1 MKRLFAALVCLV
13 LLTTSVL
20 YSCDGSSK
28 NEEVEEGSVWKYSG
42 VGEIEVLN
50 ENKSQSFVNGHVAT
64 IKSYYTT
71 IYNLSNPQS
80 KSDYISFKDGK
91 VTYLGFAG
99 VGNPSFVNGISVYS
113 SIETEP
119 YQIDFGTYS
128 GSEITIVDVNEEIV
142 DAYIREGTLILIHE
156 DSTVRMEI
164 LFEKTN
170 EIGLTE

>member
-13 LLTTSVL
+13 LLVTSVL
-20 YSCDGSSK
+20 YSCDGASK

-42 VGEIEVLN
+42 AGEIEVLN
-50 ENKSQSFVNGHVAT
+50 ENKSQSFVNSHVAT

-71 IYNLSNPQS
+71 IYDLSNPKS
-80 KSDYISFKDGK
+80 KSDYIGFKDGK
-91 VTYLGFAG
+91 VLYLGFGG

-113 SIETEP
+113 DVEP

-128 GSEITIVDVNEEIV
+128 GSEINIVDLNEEIV

-170 EIGLTE
+170 ETGLFE